1 MPHDQFL
8 QNLEQNRQVADQLFR
23 DLDKQFRLMRR
34 MWKKMDAKTLIEQLE
49 QARVQIEGI
58 EVLIGINR
66 KVLDI

>member
-8 QNLEQNRQVADQLFR
+8 QNLEQNRQMADQLFR

-34 MWKKMDAKTLIEQLE
+34 MWKKMDAKTLMEQLE
-49 QARVQIEGI
+49 QARLQIEGI

-66 KVLDI
+66 TKGA